1 MFRYSAVNI
10 ISYHKEKSKVI
21 HICAKKRQ
29 RQSAAVKIITDR
41 SGIRLYLFKD
51 LKIKNVKTKKET
63 TILKIVVSF
72 GGEEEI

>member
-29 RQSAAVKIITDR
+29 RQNAAVKIFTDR

-51 LKIKNVKTKKET
+51 LKIKKET

>member
-1 MFRYSAVNI
+1 MR
-10 ISYHKEKSKVI
+10 
-21 HICAKKRQ
+21 KKRQ
-29 RQSAAVKIITDR
+29 RQSAAVKIFTDR

-63 TILKIVVSF
+63 TIFKIVVSF